1 MDQSAN
7 GAYCLASIRVLLLIS
22 PVYCILATA
31 LRTRAQAT
39 TIFKLSPRAGPR
51 RAPTGRRPMPT
62 NMARCAIVH
71 RRALCE
77 GRMCWRDVLRQL
89 YLRTA
94 LLLLCLSCCGHPR
107 GPAGGATASPGSA
120 SSPRTAYPYG
130 PHASWAAGAG
140 YPRPQFGRCRA
151 THDTETRHAAPPAP
165 RPTPTPAHDASYTAP
180 DTRVVPCSQAARSTR

>member
-1 MDQSAN
+1 M
-7 GAYCLASIRVLLLIS
+7 VLFAITVLLIS

-62 NMARCAIVH
+62 NMARCAIACMLH
-71 RRALCE
+71 RRAYAKAA
-77 GRMCWRDVLRQL
+77 CWRDVLRQL

-120 SSPRTAYPYG
+120 SSPRTAYPYTDRTPRG
-130 PHASWAAGAG
+130 PPGPG
-140 YPRPQFGRCRA
+140 
-151 THDTETRHAAPPAP
+151 THDHNSDGVEQRTTQR
-165 RPTPTPAHDASYTAP
+165 RSYTAP
-180 DTRVVPCSQAARSTR
+180 VTRVVPCSQAARSTITPASTRDDGREFPQHESTD